1 MLDLGGGARFT
12 LVNVDVSKTRL
23 LQCVFQ
29 ATHGETS
36 ASLLFFLRVSGLSE
50 MFVIF
55 MGVQP
60 SPHSGVTTL
69 PTMRPR
75 GTHLEVVGS
84 TITVLPGDLGTLLGS
99 LPHSRYSCLG
109 RRVTA

>member
-1 MLDLGGGARFT
+1 MRSSA
-12 LVNVDVSKTRL
+12 
-23 LQCVFQ
+23 
-29 ATHGETS
+29 ATQGETS

-60 SPHSGVTTL
+60 SPHNGVTTL
-69 PTMRPR
+69 PTIMPQ
-75 GTHLEVVGS
+75 GTHLEIVGS

-99 LPHSRYSCLG
+99 LPHSSLVSLLFGEESHCLS
-109 RRVTA
+109 